1 MTARLSATRSEVAR
15 RSAPAAAAVAAVLA
29 AIAAGGFATRAA
41 ADTPAAARPHAAA
54 SAPMAAAPAAGTSR
68 LAPESLRE
76 ITWVADPQFSPDGRR
91 VAFVRANVDAA
102 ADDYSSDLWIVDGD
116 AAPRALTADPAEDLL
131 PRWSPDGTRLAFVS
145 KRSGKRQVHVLELAG
160 GEPWQ
165 LTAVE
170 DGIANF
176 EWSPDGAR
184 IAFTSVTPLPEE
196 RERLPPEADPASK
209 QAKPPFVTERL
220 RTRSDGTPG
229 WTTAKRMHVWTVRTD
244 AGPNAKA
251 TRVTRGDYDHREPQ
265 WSADGTQL
273 YFTSV
278 RKPDADY
285 VDTDTE
291 IYVVPADGGAEPR
304 ALTDRR
310 GPDETPAISPDG
322 RWIAYT
328 GFDEK
333 TPPASYT
340 QPRLYLLDTRTGASR
355 QLAARFDRAI
365 MDGTISDM
373 GAPRGDGARLVWRAD
388 SKAVYFQSA
397 DRGQAQIYEATLDG
411 KYRQLTQLAQGEVRA
426 FDVSRDGRVAAVHS
440 SPMQPPELRAFALRD
455 AARDGAWR
463 PVTAF
468 NAELAAGGR
477 LVPYE
482 EIWYEGAKP
491 SVTTFEGQAKSE
503 RQWIQG
509 WILKPPGFDTSRQYP
524 MVLYIHGGP
533 HAMYGTGFFHEFQ
546 VLANQGYVVLITNPR
561 GSTGYGEE
569 FANVVQYRYPG
580 DDYHDLMAGV
590 DAVVARGYV
599 DTKRM
604 AVGGGSGGGLLTSW
618 TIAHTDR
625 FAAALVERAVTNWH
639 GFVGTADGN
648 YWFATRWF
656 RDFPWRDVPNY
667 LDRSPL
673 SFVDAVKTPV
683 LVLHNADDFRTPLDQ
698 GLQYYAA
705 LKMVRKPAKLAV
717 FPDSSHGMSRNGRPS
732 QRVTRMELILDW
744 FGQHTGMGGD
754 AGTAAGTRTD
764 AGPATR

>member
-1 MTARLSATRSEVAR
+1 MPMLTPATRTGVAR
-15 RSAPAAAAVAAVLA
+15 RHAVAVAIAAGTLSALLSAPVAGADAPAKPVAATAPAAAAA
-29 AIAAGGFATRAA
+29 
-41 ADTPAAARPHAAA
+41 
-54 SAPMAAAPAAGTSR
+54 R
-68 LAPESLRE
+68 LATGSLRE

-91 VAFVRANVDAA
+91 LAFVRSNVDAA
-102 ADDYSSDLWIVDGD
+102 ADDYSSDLWIVDGES
-116 AAPRALTADPAEDLL
+116 APRPLTASPAEDLL

-145 KRSGKRQVHVLELAG
+145 KRSGQRQVHVLELAG

-165 LTAVE
+165 LTAVD
-170 DGIANF
+170 DGVADF

-196 RERLPPEADPASK
+196 KERLPPEADPKSK

-229 WTTAKRMHVWTVRTD
+229 WMSPKRMHVWTVRTD
-244 AGPNAKA
+244 AGPKATA

-278 RKPDADY
+278 RKPDADWI
-285 VDTDTE
+285 DTDTE
-291 IYVVPADGGAEPR
+291 LYVVPADGSAEPR

-310 GPDETPAISPDG
+310 GPDEAPAISPDG
-322 RWIAYT
+322 RWLAYT

-333 TPPASYT
+333 SPPASYT
-340 QPRLYLLDTRTGASR
+340 QPRLYVLDTRTGATR
-355 QLAARFDRAI
+355 QLAVGFDRAI

-373 GAPRGDGARLVWRAD
+373 GAPRGDGTRLVWRAD
-388 SKAVYFQSA
+388 SKAVYFQSG
-397 DRGQAQIYEATLDG
+397 DRGQAQVYEATLDG
-411 KYRQLTQLAQGEVRA
+411 RYRQLTQLVQGEVRA

-440 SPMQPPELRAFALRD
+440 NPTQPPELRAFPVRD
-455 AARDGAWR
+455 AAREAAWR

-468 NAELAAGGR
+468 NAALAASGR

-491 SVTTFEGQAKSE
+491 SVTTFDGQAKSD

-509 WILKPPGFDTSRQYP
+509 WLLKPPGFDASRQYP
-524 MVLYIHGGP
+524 LVLYIHGGP

-580 DDYHDLMAGV
+580 DDYLDLMAGV

-618 TIAHTDR
+618 TIGHTDR

-639 GFVGTADGN
+639 TFVGTADMN

-656 RDFPWRDVPNY
+656 RDFPWRDVPNH

-673 SFVDAVKTPV
+673 QVVDAVKTPV
-683 LVLHNADDFRTPLDQ
+683 LVLHNADDFRTPIDQ

-705 LKMVRKPAKLAV
+705 LKMLRKPAKLAV

-732 QRVTRMELILDW
+732 HRVTRLELILDW
-744 FGQHTGMGGD
+744 FGQHTGT
-754 AGTAAGTRTD
+754 GTGS
-764 AGPATR
+764 ATK